1 MTAQIIDFTEERRRR
16 RFMKNLEDK
25 LHEAWQTMH
34 ITKIAFF
41 VQELEKVE
49 TPEEY
54 AEVLEKFGFK
64 LED

>member
-1 MTAQIIDFTEERRRR
+1 MTAKIIDLSEERKRRL
-16 RFMKNLEDK
+16 FLKNLEDK
-25 LHEAWQTMH
+25 LHEAWDTMH

-64 LED
+64 LDD